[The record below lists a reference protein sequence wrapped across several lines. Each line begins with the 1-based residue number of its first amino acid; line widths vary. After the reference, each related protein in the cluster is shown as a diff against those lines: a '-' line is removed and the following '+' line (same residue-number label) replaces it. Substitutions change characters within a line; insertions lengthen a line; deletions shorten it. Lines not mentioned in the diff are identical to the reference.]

1 MYCIRGAKVTF
12 ERNEK
17 QQGNFR
23 YSIETSLYRA
33 LPSRLGHANYKD
45 KNKANAFNS
54 NGWGVPPQNFHLEH
68 QILQTWLLA
77 VQTKMFKLIFNL
89 SNLSGKDNHI

>member
-23 YSIETSLYRA
+23 YLVETGLYRA

-54 NGWGVPPQNFHLEH
+54 NGWGVPPQNFRLEH
-68 QILQTWLLA
+68 EILQTWLFA
-77 VQTKMFKLIFNL
+77 VQTKVFKLIFYL
-89 SNLSGKDNHI
+89 SNLCGKNNHI